1 MTITEDTITG
11 RELLNKCTVTAI
23 QNSRRNSDG
32 CPALLRQII
41 KTWCFCAQYI

>member
-1 MTITEDTITG
+1 MIRWTGNLKYIGAMTITEDTITG

-32 CPALLRQII
+32 CPALL
-41 KTWCFCAQYI
+41 